1 MSEARP
7 RPLTT
12 EEVAYL
18 LRATGEAITAA
29 LVGVGADIGA
39 WHPGDGEWCVKECLG
54 HLLEAELRGFAGR
67 IRLILEE
74 PGVKIKGW
82 DQVRIQRERNDDAR
96 SLDDLVQAF
105 AEMREDSAKL
115 VEGLM
120 NTDLDKSC
128 EHDFAGTLRIE
139 DLLHEWVYHD
149 ANHHRQIQANVQAF
163 VWPSM
168 GNGQRFNEPH

>member
-1 MSEARP
+1 MSAAQP

-29 LVGVGADIGA
+29 LVGVGADVGA

-149 ANHHRQIQANVQAF
+149 ANHYRQIQANIQAY

-168 GNGQRFNEPH
+168 GNSQRFNEPH